1 MAKILLFLVAF
12 LHVFLAKA
20 QAESSEDPNSL
31 KIWLTISAQNRSV
44 EVSWVNAPAN
54 EGDQLLVT
62 KQDAFSFQKKLQ
74 PHKGDQELWEAN
86 GGAIEVVAAIQPSR
100 GLSTEW
106 ITTQVPFDYNLSK
119 NVTIATT
126 CYGFWASYIDA
137 EGKILAKSCL
147 KAFPRWMNELRPKVE
162 NLRLRDLFIPGSHF
176 AGAYIPNFDLKRQ
189 TIMTKT
195 RLAQDEEIKGQL
207 MHGVRYL
214 EVPLVYH
221 RNLFD
226 SYNNDLFTMPLGT
239 ILKEISNF
247 VKETNEIVILGIKDF
262 WCFHLRTC
270 DDGEQKLARHLRDE
284 FGDRIVDPSLTWN
297 ASLGDIWARKQNVL
311 LTFDDPEMLK
321 KFPELYFQ
329 SVEERSGN
337 NRTWEIVETYFRDQY
352 AGLKN
357 LKNARPLADLA
368 VLTATEE
375 DLWYGRV
382 GLRELADDGNR
393 RFSQLYRNELGRS
406 ANIVSA
412 EFIRGTTLAE
422 TAIQFNTRKTKL

>member
-1 MAKILLFLVAF
+1 MAKIFLLLVAV

-20 QAESSEDPNSL
+20 QVESSEDPNSL

-44 EVSWVNAPAN
+44 EVYWVNAPAN
-54 EGDQLLVT
+54 EGDQVLVT
-62 KQDAFSFQKKLQ
+62 KRDASSFQKKL
-74 PHKGDQELWEAN
+74 KKRKTVWKAN
-86 GGAIEVVAAIQPSR
+86 GRANKVVAAILPSR

-106 ITTQVPFDYNLSK
+106 VTTEVPFDYDLSK
-119 NVTIATT
+119 NVTIETT

-162 NLRLRDLFIPGSHF
+162 NFRLRDLFIPGSHF
-176 AGAYIPNFDLKRQ
+176 AGAYRPNFDLKRQ

-214 EVPLVYH
+214 EVQVVYH
-221 RNLFD
+221 RNQFD
-226 SYNNDLFTMPLGT
+226 SYNNDMNTMPLRT
-239 ILKEISNF
+239 IITEISNF
-247 VKETNEIVILGIKDF
+247 VEQTNEIVILGIKKY
-262 WCFHLRTC
+262 WCFHLGTC

-297 ASLGDIWARKQNVL
+297 ATLGEIWTRKQNVL
-311 LTFDDPEMLK
+311 VTFDDPEVLK

-337 NRTWEIVETYFRDQY
+337 SRTWDRVETYFRDQY
-352 AGLKN
+352 AGLKDS
-357 LKNARPLADLA
+357 KNPRPVADLA
-368 VLTATEE
+368 ALTATDE
-375 DLWYGRV
+375 DLYYGRV

-422 TAIQFNTRKTKL
+422 TAIEFNTRKTKL